1 MAKNLMNL
9 AKGGNKKTIPAVKKP
24 VEKKVVAKTISPAEE
39 RDLKAKAKV
48 EELLQDVNL
57 SPIAK
62 EELLEIEANDDDDA
76 PKGAEWLEEQVTLLT
91 EKNELLRSE
100 LALAKEDYAR
110 LFHDHQQMRGGGVVG
125 GTNDGA
131 VAAKV
136 IELFNELQDNHIKLG
151 TDMNTGIGNFRI
163 FCPGFLNRMI
173 SFFPFLATERR
184 Y

>member
-1 MAKNLMNL
+1 MAKNLIGL
-9 AKGGNKKTIPAVKKP
+9 AKGGNKKPVPLPTKPVVKK
-24 VEKKVVAKTISPAEE
+24 VAEKKLTPAEE

-57 SPIAK
+57 SPNPK
-62 EELLEIEANDDDDA
+62 EDLIEIDENHVDT
-76 PKGAEWLEEQVTLLT
+76 PPSSEWLEEQVTLLT
-91 EKNELLRSE
+91 ANNELLRSE
-100 LALAKEDYAR
+100 LVLAKDDYSR
-110 LFHDHQQMRGGGVVG
+110 LFQENQQLKSGAGIVS
-125 GTNDGA
+125 NDGA

-173 SFFPFLATERR
+173 VFFPFLTNHRR